1 MLRNILHASE
11 KLNVIEPLVS
21 NRDVTKFEFELD
33 NVRTSNIFNRFKIW
47 RMFQALCYGMW
58 IHGKI
63 FVLRL

>member
-33 NVRTSNIFNRFKIW
+33 NVRTSNIFNRFKI
-47 RMFQALCYGMW
+47 
-58 IHGKI
+58 
-63 FVLRL
+63 